1 LKFPVIAYTATSAL
15 GRGLDRHA
23 AAISNSHSGL
33 RPNDFPGCDLATWI
47 GRVDGLEQAELPRP
61 LAHLDSRNN
70 RLAWLGV
77 QQDGFVDSVRS
88 QVKLHGAE
96 RVGMVLGTSTSS
108 MGQTEQA
115 YRALDAQ
122 GRFAA
127 GQRQPLVHNPHS
139 AACLLAEVT
148 GSRGPAITVSTA
160 CSSSAR
166 VFARAAE
173 WLQLGLVDACLVA
186 GIDSLCL
193 SVLYGFNSLEL
204 LSPDPCRPFDLQRKG
219 INIGEAAGFA
229 LLARPGSD
237 DPQGPRL
244 VGWGESSDAHHMSH
258 PHPEGLGALLA
269 MDQALERAGLG
280 PADIDYVN
288 CHGTASQANDQVE
301 AAALAARFGE
311 RTLASATKGWTGH
324 CLGAAGIIEAVITW
338 QAMAGA
344 FCPGTLTCE
353 QVDPACAFPILRENR
368 QTPLRRALSNSFGF
382 GGSNAS
388 LVFETSSC

>member
-1 LKFPVIAYTATSAL
+1 
-15 GRGLDRHA
+15 
-23 AAISNSHSGL
+23 
-33 RPNDFPGCDLATWI
+33 
-47 GRVDGLEQAELPRP
+47 
-61 LAHLDSRNN
+61 
-70 RLAWLGV
+70 
-77 QQDGFVDSVRS
+77 
-88 QVKLHGAE
+88 
-96 RVGMVLGTSTSS
+96 
-108 MGQTEQA
+108 
-115 YRALDAQ
+115 
-122 GRFAA
+122 
-127 GQRQPLVHNPHS
+127 
-139 AACLLAEVT
+139 
-148 GSRGPAITVSTA
+148 
-160 CSSSAR
+160 
-166 VFARAAE
+166 
-173 WLQLGLVDACLVA
+173 
-186 GIDSLCL
+186 
-193 SVLYGFNSLEL
+193 
-204 LSPDPCRPFDLQRKG
+204 
-219 INIGEAAGFA
+219 
-229 LLARPGSD
+229 
-237 DPQGPRL
+237 
-244 VGWGESSDAHHMSH
+244 MSH

-344 FCPGTLTCE
+344 FCPGTLNCE